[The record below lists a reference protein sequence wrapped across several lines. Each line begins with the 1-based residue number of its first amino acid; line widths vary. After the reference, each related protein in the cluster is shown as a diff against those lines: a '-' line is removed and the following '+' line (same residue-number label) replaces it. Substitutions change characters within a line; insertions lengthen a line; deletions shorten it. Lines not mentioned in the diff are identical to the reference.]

1 MGMSATRS
9 RAENPVVTAA
19 GELHAVV
26 ADEWAVLRSGVTVV
40 LGECNVKVSGRVST
54 ASEAIAAVTH
64 AEADLLVLGLVSDI
78 PLLAAVGR
86 ARKAR
91 SGLRIV
97 VLVPSPDRT
106 QVLAL
111 LDAGCDAVLTRTASE
126 DELRDAT
133 FRVIRGER
141 FIAPGLLATLF
152 GEQPSVEAPVAHP
165 LTERERRVL
174 GLLVE
179 GRSNR
184 EIARALFIGEATV
197 KTHLHNLYEKLEVG
211 NRVQAVGRAIEMRLL
226 Y

>member
-1 MGMSATRS
+1 VIPGVGL
-9 RAENPVVTAA
+9 E
-19 GELHAVV
+19 AVV

-40 LGECNVKVSGRVST
+40 LGECDVKVTSRVST
-54 ASEAIAAVTH
+54 ASEAITEVQRGDV
-64 AEADLLVLGLVSDI
+64 DLLVLGLVSDVT
-78 PLLAAVGR
+78 LVAAVGR
-86 ARKAR
+86 ARQAR
-91 SGLRIV
+91 PVLHII
-97 VLVPSPDRT
+97 VLVPTPDRT

-126 DELRDAT
+126 NELRDAT
-133 FRVIRGER
+133 TRVIRGER

-152 GEQPSVEAPVAHP
+152 GDQPTVEAPAPHP
-165 LTERERRVL
+165 LTDRERRVL

-184 EIARALFIGEATV
+184 EIARALYIGEATV

-211 NRVQAVGRAIEMRLL
+211 NRVQAVGRAIELRLL

>member
-1 MGMSATRS
+1 
-9 RAENPVVTAA
+9 VTVKA
-19 GELHAVV
+19 GLEAVV

-40 LGECNVKVSGRVST
+40 LGECDVKVSGRVST
-54 ASEAIAAVTH
+54 ASEAISLVQRGDV
-64 AEADLLVLGLVSDI
+64 DLLVLGQVGDI
-78 PLLAAVGR
+78 ALLAAVRR
-86 ARKAR
+86 ARKANLA
-91 SGLRIV
+91 LRIV
-97 VLVPSPDRT
+97 VLVPIPDRT

-133 FRVIRGER
+133 VRVIRGER

-152 GEQPSVEAPVAHP
+152 GDQPSVEAPVAHP

-174 GLLVE
+174 ALLVE

-184 EIARALFIGEATV
+184 EIARALYIGEATV
-197 KTHLHNLYEKLEVG
+197 KTHLHNLYEKLEVS
-211 NRVQAVGRAIEMRLL
+211 NRVQAVGRAIERRLL